1 MIFKKYLNLCH
12 QVMISSCEKM
22 LHFHSRERREAE
34 QREKERIDKERRE
47 REIRERERREREF
60 RERQQHAQAQLAAQL
75 QAAQAAHSQHQHQQH
90 QQQQQKAAAAEAVE
104 DHFRMSMEL
113 AKKVSWPDFSHAHHD
128 RLLAMSRIKGL
139 NNFLAI
145 LRFFQFRSI
154 LWHFG

>member
-1 MIFKKYLNLCH
+1 
-12 QVMISSCEKM
+12 MISSCEKM

-75 QAAQAAHSQHQHQQH
+75 QAAQAAHSHHQH